1 MPKKIKKLKSR
12 GVYNATPK
20 TTRAANNADF
30 RSRVHAVVREI
41 AKGSVMS
48 YGEVAKAAGS
58 PGAARAVG
66 TILKANFDP
75 SIPCHRVI
83 RANGTLGR
91 YNRGDER
98 KATILKEEGYHNDY
112 EKSTK
117 KF

>member
-1 MPKKIKKLKSR
+1 MPKKTKKLKSSR
-12 GVYNATPK
+12 VDFAGTK
-20 TTRAANNADF
+20 SSDF
-30 RSRVHAVVREI
+30 RERVHSVVRSI

-48 YGEVAKAAGS
+48 YGEVALAAGS

-66 TILKANFDP
+66 TILRANFDP

-98 KATILKEEGYHNDY
+98 KAAILREEGYHNDY
-112 EKSTK
+112 EKNSK
-117 KF
+117 KS

>member
-1 MPKKIKKLKSR
+1 MPKKTKKLKSSR
-12 GVYNATPK
+12 VDFAGTK
-20 TTRAANNADF
+20 SSDF
-30 RSRVHAVVREI
+30 RERVHSVVRSI

-48 YGEVAKAAGS
+48 YGEVALAAGS

-83 RANGTLGR
+83 KANGSLGH

-98 KATILKEEGYHNDY
+98 KAMLLKAEGYHTHH
-112 EKSTK
+112 EKNAKQS
-117 KF
+117 

>member
-1 MPKKIKKLKSR
+1 MLKKTKKLKSSH
-12 GVYNATPK
+12 VVSDHSQSSA
-20 TTRAANNADF
+20 F
-30 RSRVHAVVREI
+30 RERVHTVVREI

-98 KATILKEEGYHNDY
+98 KAAILKEEGYHNDY
-112 EKSTK
+112 EKNSK
-117 KF
+117 KS

>member
-1 MPKKIKKLKSR
+1 MPKKTKKLKSS
-12 GVYNATPK
+12 GVHSAGSTSK
-20 TTRAANNADF
+20 TRAF
-30 RSRVHAVVREI
+30 RDRVHAVVHGI

-48 YGEVAKAAGS
+48 YGGVAKAAGS

-98 KATILKEEGYHNDY
+98 KAAILKEEGYHNDY
-112 EKSTK
+112 EKNSK
-117 KF
+117 KY